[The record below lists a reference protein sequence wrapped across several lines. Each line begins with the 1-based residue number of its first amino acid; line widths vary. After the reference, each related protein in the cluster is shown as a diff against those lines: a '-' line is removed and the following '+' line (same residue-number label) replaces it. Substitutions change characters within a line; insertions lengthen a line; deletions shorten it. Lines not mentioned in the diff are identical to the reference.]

1 VRVTGGA
8 HGTLAWTGWGDVVT
22 MGPAPQH
29 ARPLTGGRVREETVQ
44 VRGPTRRSI
53 ARMPHPLDAERSAAG
68 PPPDQGPAMVDGSV
82 AGSTPAPRP
91 RPTPAP
97 RIRPTPAPR
106 DSAEVLPAGGLPA
119 DDLEDELAELT
130 EAGFAPEPGAVDVWG
145 LVRRAQDGDAEAFG
159 ELYDH
164 YVTMVHRYVY
174 HRVGDRATAED
185 VTSETFVR
193 ALRRIDSLSFQGRD
207 VGAWLVTIARNIIR
221 DQVKSSRFR
230 LEVTTADM
238 RDADRATEGPE
249 DAVVQHMTN
258 QRLLECVQQ
267 LGSEQQECIVL
278 RFLHGLSVSE
288 TAEIMGKKDGAIKAL
303 QHRAVRRLAG
313 LLPEGL
319 R

>member
-1 VRVTGGA
+1 MA
-8 HGTLAWTGWGDVVT
+8 
-22 MGPAPQH
+22 
-29 ARPLTGGRVREETVQ
+29 
-44 VRGPTRRSI
+44 
-53 ARMPHPLDAERSAAG
+53 HPLDAERSTAGSPVRPPGVRPTPWPRASAEALRQPVPDEPNIALEVAPFGELPAEEEIVDLAEAGLSDVVPVAAG
-68 PPPDQGPAMVDGSV
+68 P
-82 AGSTPAPRP
+82 
-91 RPTPAP
+91 
-97 RIRPTPAPR
+97 
-106 DSAEVLPAGGLPA
+106 
-119 DDLEDELAELT
+119 
-130 EAGFAPEPGAVDVWG
+130 DVWG
-145 LVRRAQDGDAEAFG
+145 MVRRAQEGDAEAFG

-164 YVTMVHRYVY
+164 YVTLVHRYAY

-221 DQVKSSRFR
+221 DQVKSSRYR

-238 RDADRATEGPE
+238 RDADRATDGPE
-249 DAVVQHMTN
+249 DAVVGHLTSVQ
-258 QRLLECVQQ
+258 LLECVQQ

-303 QHRAVRRLAG
+303 QHRAVRRLAA
-313 LLPEGL
+313 LLPDGL

>member
-1 VRVTGGA
+1 
-8 HGTLAWTGWGDVVT
+8 
-22 MGPAPQH
+22 
-29 ARPLTGGRVREETVQ
+29 
-44 VRGPTRRSI
+44 
-53 ARMPHPLDAERSAAG
+53 MPHPLDTERAAG
-68 PPPDQGPAMVDGSV
+68 PAARPGPRA
-82 AGSTPAPRP
+82 TPFPR
-91 RPTPAP
+91 
-97 RIRPTPAPR
+97 
-106 DSAEVLPAGGLPA
+106 SSSEVLQAVPEPPAEPAEEIAELPTDVVA
-119 DDLEDELAELT
+119 ELA
-130 EAGFAPEPGAVDVWG
+130 AADPGAVAAGNVAVWE
-145 LVRRAQDGDAEAFG
+145 LVSLAQGGDAEAFG
-159 ELYDH
+159 RLYDH
-164 YVTMVHRYVY
+164 YVTLVHRYVY

-230 LEVTTADM
+230 LEITTADM
-238 RDADRATEGPE
+238 RDADRVTDGPE
-249 DAVVQHMTN
+249 DAVLQHLTN
-258 QRLLECVQQ
+258 EQLLACVGQ

-303 QHRAVRRLAG
+303 QHRAVRRLAS

>member
-1 VRVTGGA
+1 MA
-8 HGTLAWTGWGDVVT
+8 
-22 MGPAPQH
+22 
-29 ARPLTGGRVREETVQ
+29 
-44 VRGPTRRSI
+44 
-53 ARMPHPLDAERSAAG
+53 HPLDAEWATPGSSPR
-68 PPPDQGPAMVDGSV
+68 PPEVRP
-82 AGSTPAPRP
+82 TPSPRP
-91 RPTPAP
+91 RPTPHP
-97 RIRPTPAPR
+97 RPADCARPRPTPRPR
-106 DSAEVLPAGGLPA
+106 ASAEVLDEPNIVAEVPVLEAVPAEDEIVDLAEAGLTDVVPPA
-119 DDLEDELAELT
+119 D
-130 EAGFAPEPGAVDVWG
+130 GPDVWG
-145 LVRRAQDGDAEAFG
+145 MVRRAQEGDAEAFG

-164 YVTMVHRYVY
+164 YVTLVHRYAY

-238 RDADRATEGPE
+238 RDADRATDGPE
-249 DAVVQHMTN
+249 DAVVAHLSN
-258 QRLLECVQQ
+258 VELLECVQQ

-303 QHRAVRRLAG
+303 QHRAVRRLAAI
-313 LLPEGL
+313 LPDGL

>member
-1 VRVTGGA
+1 
-8 HGTLAWTGWGDVVT
+8 
-22 MGPAPQH
+22 
-29 ARPLTGGRVREETVQ
+29 
-44 VRGPTRRSI
+44 
-53 ARMPHPLDAERSAAG
+53 MPHPLDAEATAAG
-68 PPPDQGPAMVDGSV
+68 SPSRPENLVRQTLA
-82 AGSTPAPRP
+82 RP
-91 RPTPAP
+91 RPTPHP
-97 RIRPTPAPR
+97 RA
-106 DSAEVLPAGGLPA
+106 SGEVFVPSPSPDGIPGTVPMTGS
-119 DDLEDELAELT
+119 DLEEAAGVDEELAELT
-130 EAGFAPEPGAVDVWG
+130 DAGAVPPPPETGGVDVWA

-164 YVTMVHRYVY
+164 YVTLVHRYAY

-221 DQVKSSRFR
+221 DHVKSSRYR

-238 RDADRATEGPE
+238 RDADRATDGPE
-249 DAVVQHMTN
+249 DAVVQLLTN
-258 QRLLECVQQ
+258 EKLLACVKQ

-288 TAEIMGKKDGAIKAL
+288 TAQIMGKKDGAIKAL

-313 LLPEGL
+313 MLPEGL

>member
-1 VRVTGGA
+1 
-8 HGTLAWTGWGDVVT
+8 
-22 MGPAPQH
+22 
-29 ARPLTGGRVREETVQ
+29 
-44 VRGPTRRSI
+44 
-53 ARMPHPLDAERSAAG
+53 MPHPLDAERTAG
-68 PPPDQGPAMVDGSV
+68 QTPPG
-82 AGSTPAPRP
+82 PRP
-91 RPTPAP
+91 RPTPLP
-97 RIRPTPAPR
+97 RASTEALTVTADPETEPAGDLVVEAEELVPAPQ
-106 DSAEVLPAGGLPA
+106 G
-119 DDLEDELAELT
+119 
-130 EAGFAPEPGAVDVWG
+130 VDVWA
-145 LVRRAQDGDAEAFG
+145 LVHRAQAGDAEAFG

-221 DQVKSSRFR
+221 DHVKSSRYR
-230 LEVTTADM
+230 LEVATADM
-238 RDADRATEGPE
+238 RDADLTTDGPE
-249 DAVVQHMTN
+249 DAVVQHLTN
-258 QRLLECVQQ
+258 QQLLACVKE

-313 LLPEGL
+313 LLPDGL

>member
-1 VRVTGGA
+1 
-8 HGTLAWTGWGDVVT
+8 
-22 MGPAPQH
+22 MQ
-29 ARPLTGGRVREETVQ
+29 
-44 VRGPTRRSI
+44 
-53 ARMPHPLDAERSAAG
+53 HPLDAERSATG
-68 PPPDQGPAMVDGSV
+68 PPPPPGPAADAVP
-82 AGSTPAPRP
+82 AGKPAP
-91 RPTPAP
+91 AA

-106 DSAEVLPAGGLPA
+106 ASTEAMPAGPA
-119 DDLEDELAELT
+119 ADELSD
-130 EAGFAPEPGAVDVWG
+130 AGVAPPAEPGAVDVWA
-145 LVRRAQDGDAEAFG
+145 LVHRAQAGDAEAFG
-159 ELYDH
+159 QLYDH

-207 VGAWLVTIARNIIR
+207 VGAWLVTIARNIVL
-221 DQVKSSRFR
+221 DHVKSSRYR
-230 LEVTTADM
+230 LEVSTADM
-238 RDADRATEGPE
+238 RDADQATEGPE
-249 DAVVQHMTN
+249 DAVVAHLAN
-258 QRLLECVQQ
+258 RELLACVQQ

-278 RFLHGLSVSE
+278 RFIHGLSVSE

>member
-1 VRVTGGA
+1 
-8 HGTLAWTGWGDVVT
+8 
-22 MGPAPQH
+22 
-29 ARPLTGGRVREETVQ
+29 
-44 VRGPTRRSI
+44 
-53 ARMPHPLDAERSAAG
+53 MPSPLDSERPTG
-68 PPPDQGPAMVDGSV
+68 PPA
-82 AGSTPAPRP
+82 APRV
-91 RPTPAP
+91 RPTPFP
-97 RIRPTPAPR
+97 RTSAEALVPAPAGAPSGGELA
-106 DSAEVLPAGGLPA
+106 DGAADGGSAE
-119 DDLEDELAELT
+119 EAELT
-130 EAGFAPEPGAVDVWG
+130 AEVVEELAVAEAGPAAAGVDVWE
-145 LVRRAQDGDAEAFG
+145 LVRRAQAGDGEAFG
-159 ELYDH
+159 QLYDH
-164 YVTMVHRYVY
+164 YVTLVHRYAY

-230 LEVTTADM
+230 LEISTADM
-238 RDADRATEGPE
+238 RDADRATDGPE
-249 DAVVQHMTN
+249 DAVLQHLTN
-258 QRLLECVQQ
+258 QQLLACVQQ

-303 QHRAVRRLAG
+303 QHRAVRRLAS